1 MATSGRHLA
10 RRNAV
15 QALYQWDMT
24 GQDASSIKSSFI
36 HDERLQGR
44 YREYFEKLI
53 KEIPQNIEKIDGDIA
68 GHADRPVEKLDPL
81 EKAILRIG
89 VYEILFQID
98 VPHSVV
104 VNEAIEIAKLFC
116 SDHGYKYVNGV
127 LDKVVKDYKLS
138 QN

>member
-24 GQDASSIKSSFI
+24 GQDASSINSNFI
-36 HDERLQGR
+36 HDERLKGR

-53 KEIPQNIEKIDGDIA
+53 KDIPQNIEEIDGVIA
-68 GHADRPVEKLDPL
+68 LHADRPVERLDPL
-81 EKAILRIG
+81 EKSILRIG
-89 VYEILFQID
+89 TYELLFQID
-98 VPHSVV
+98 IPQNVV

-116 SDHGYKYVNGV
+116 ADHGYKYVNGV
-127 LDKVVKDYKLS
+127 LDKVVKQQKQAVS
-138 QN
+138 